1 MPDARTARLAA
12 LLVGAVF
19 AGLFL
24 PHAVAAQKPSPA
36 TPLTIQT
43 VDFKNFTYNPS
54 CSKSPIRVKNGV
66 YERTKPDRFY
76 FKIGNIAYGDIGGD
90 GSIEATVLSACN
102 TGGSGVFSE
111 GFVFGIVNG
120 QAHQL
125 AVISGGDRAWGS
137 IQSATVTNGLLSIV
151 RLAPDAPNGPACCPK
166 FLETTVYKLQGSRMI
181 AQGKPVQSEYVEPTE
196 TNEESSEKSVT
207 GSVTYML
214 RIALPES
221 SLLEVSLADVSL
233 VDAPARIVSKQEITT
248 TTQVPIAFEIKY
260 DSSQIVPAHS
270 YAVQARITTDG
281 KLTWINDTAYPV
293 LTKGNPDHVEIKL
306 KQVN

>member
-12 LLVGAVF
+12 VLGTVF
-19 AGLFL
+19 AALLGSA
-24 PHAVAAQKPSPA
+24 PVMAQKTSAA
-36 TPLTIQT
+36 TPLTIQS
-43 VDFKNFTYNPS
+43 VDFKNFTYHPS
-54 CSKSPIRVKNGV
+54 CSTSSVRVKNGV

-90 GSIEATVLSACN
+90 GSIEATVLTACN
-102 TGGSGVFSE
+102 SGGSGVFSE
-111 GFVFGIVNG
+111 GFVFGILHG
-120 QAHQL
+120 QVSQL
-125 AVISGGDRAWGS
+125 ATISGGDRAWGS
-137 IQSATVTNGLLSIV
+137 IQSATVTNGLLSVV

-166 FLETTVYKLQGSRMI
+166 FLETTIYKLQGSRMI

-196 TNEESSEKSVT
+196 TNDESSEKSVT

-214 RIALPES
+214 RIALPAG

-233 VDAPARIVSKQEITT
+233 ADAPARIVGKQEITT

-270 YAVQARITTDG
+270 YAVQARVTTDG
-281 KLTWINDTAYPV
+281 KLSWINDTAYPV
-293 LTKGNPDHVEIKL
+293 LTRGNPDHVEIKL

>member
-1 MPDARTARLAA
+1 MRDARTARLAA
-12 LLVGAVF
+12 ILCTVF

-24 PHAVAAQKPSPA
+24 SHSGSAQKPSA
-36 TPLTIQT
+36 GTPLTIQS
-43 VDFKNFTYNPS
+43 VDFKNFSYRPS
-54 CSKSPIRVKNGV
+54 CSKNPIRVKNGV

-90 GSIEATVLSACN
+90 GSTEAIVLSACN
-102 TGGSGVFSE
+102 SGGSGVFSE
-111 GFVFGIVNG
+111 GFVFGFVKG
-120 QAHQL
+120 QVAQL
-125 AVISGGDRAWGS
+125 ATISGGDRAWGS
-137 IQSATVTNGLLSIV
+137 IQSVTVTNGLLSVV

-166 FLETTVYKLQGSRMI
+166 FLETTIYKLQGNRMI

-196 TNEESSEKSVT
+196 NNDESTENSVT
-207 GSVTYML
+207 GSVTYMQ
-214 RIALPES
+214 RIALPQG

-233 VDAPARIVSKQEITT
+233 ADAPARILSKQEITT

-260 DSSQIVPAHS
+260 DSSQIVPAHT

-293 LTKGNPDHVEIKL
+293 LTRGNPDHVEIKL